1 MNTSPLPAV
10 ALPQADL
17 QEGRDRSHKHDPL
30 HQLLTVVNH
39 SDNGFIVGGP
49 DTLITFV
56 NAGFTTMFGYTLDEV
71 RGRRASDCLAGLH
84 TDMQEVERIHRGL
97 RQCGAGRADLL
108 LYTKSGRPLW
118 VSVVVNPLFDGDGQ
132 FSGMV
137 GVLTDITQTKMHEV
151 LQYKLLH
158 AMAEELPLTQL
169 MALVCREVE
178 RIAPEVVA
186 SILVVDAQG
195 MLQPLAAPGLPAE
208 FSNAIKSAPIGPNAS
223 SCGTAAWRG
232 EPVAVTDIA
241 NDPPWAPYK
250 HLILPHGLVA
260 CWSSPIKAHDG
271 RVLGT
276 FAFYY
281 RTLRGPD
288 ALHQRLVD
296 ISLHLCALAMERE
309 ESRAH
314 IHHLDFYDAL
324 TSLPNRKMLR
334 TKAERAVLE
343 SQRSL
348 EPMALL
354 FINIDRFKQVNEEQ
368 GHGAGDA
375 LLTEIANRLS
385 QEVRGR
391 DLVGRQAGDEFVAV
405 LSDCSTEQAAIAGER
420 LLAAIAAPVTL
431 PSGATVHPKASIGV
445 AMFPE
450 DGQDFDTLLRQADLA
465 MHQAKHDGRGCLR
478 FFNDDMNRRTLER
491 LSLEVALRDALSMGH
506 LRLHYQ
512 PQVSGPAG
520 SVLYGVEALARW
532 EHPQLGHVSPAQFI
546 PLAEECGLIDELTR
560 WGLGEACRQMADWRA
575 RGVAVPKV
583 AVNVS
588 ARNFQ
593 NPGLPGWV
601 AELLRQHGLS
611 PHDLTLEMTES
622 VALDTTQGVTA
633 TIKAVQ
639 ALGVNL
645 SLDDF
650 GTGYSSLGYL
660 HRLPIHELK
669 LDKSFVQD
677 LADSAAAQALTN
689 TVLRIGDGLHLT
701 VVAEGVE
708 TEMQAEFLTARGC
721 QVLQG
726 YLYGRPLP
734 ADGLEQWLAARH
746 SDADCKVV
754 TPLGPA

>member
-1 MNTSPLPAV
+1 MNTFHLPAV
-10 ALPQADL
+10 VVPEADL
-17 QEGRDRSHKHDPL
+17 AEEGVLRCKEDPL
-30 HQLLTVVNH
+30 HQLLTVVNQ
-39 SDNGFIVGGP
+39 SDNAFIVGGP
-49 DTLITFV
+49 DAHITFA
-56 NAGFTTMFGYTLDEV
+56 NAGFTSMFGYTQDEV
-71 RGRRASDCLAGLH
+71 LGRTVSACLIGVH
-84 TDMQEVERIHRGL
+84 TDMQEVERIKREL
-97 RQCGAGRADLL
+97 RHVGGGRADIL

-118 VSVVVNPLFDGDGQ
+118 VSVVANPLFDAEGQ
-132 FSGMV
+132 FCGVV
-137 GVLTDITQTKMHEV
+137 GVLADITQTKMHEV

-158 AMAEELPLTQL
+158 AMAEELPLPQL

-186 SILVVDAQG
+186 SILAVDAQG
-195 MLQPLAAPGLPAE
+195 RLKPLAAPSLPIE
-208 FSNAIKSAPIGPNAS
+208 FSNAITGAPIGPDAG
-223 SCGTAAWRG
+223 SCGTAAWHG
-232 EPVAVTDIA
+232 AAVTVTDIA
-241 NDPPWAPYK
+241 TDPLWTPYK
-250 HLILPHGLVA
+250 HLILPYGLVA

-281 RTLRGPD
+281 RTQRGPD
-288 ALHQRLVD
+288 ALHQRLIDV
-296 ISLHLCALAMERE
+296 SLHLCALAMERE

-314 IHHLDFYDAL
+314 IHHLAFYDAL

-334 TKAERAVLE
+334 TKSERAVAE
-343 SQRSL
+343 SQRAQ

-354 FINIDRFKQVNEEQ
+354 FVNIDRFKQVNEEQ

-375 LLTEIANRLS
+375 LLSEIANRLN
-385 QEVRGR
+385 QQVRGR
-391 DLVGRQAGDEFVAV
+391 DLVGRQAGDEFVAL
-405 LSDCSTEQAAIAGER
+405 LSNCSTEQAALAAER

-431 PSGATVHPKASIGV
+431 PSGFTVHPNASVGV
-445 AMFPE
+445 AMLPE
-450 DGQDFDTLLRQADLA
+450 DGQNFDTLLRQADLA
-465 MHQAKHDGRGCLR
+465 MHQAKLDGRGCLR
-478 FFNDDMNRRTLER
+478 FFNDAMNRRTLER
-491 LSLEVALRDALSMGH
+491 LSLEAALREALRLEQ

-532 EHPQLGHVSPAQFI
+532 EHSQLGAVSPAQFI

-575 RGVAVPKV
+575 RGVAVPRV

-601 AELLRQHGLS
+601 AEQLQLHGLQ
-611 PHDLTLEMTES
+611 PQDLTLEVTES
-622 VALDTTQGVTA
+622 VVMDTTDGVLA
-633 TIKAVQ
+633 TIEAVH
-639 ALGVNL
+639 ALGVQL

-677 LADSAAAQALTN
+677 LAENAAAQALTN

-708 TEMQAEFLTARGC
+708 TAIQADFLTTRGC
-721 QVLQG
+721 PVLQG
-726 YLYGRPLP
+726 YLYARPLP
-734 ADGLEQWLAARH
+734 ADGLEQWLVARRNDAA
-746 SDADCKVV
+746 
-754 TPLGPA
+754 

>member
-1 MNTSPLPAV
+1 MQTSSLLAAV
-10 ALPQADL
+10 
-17 QEGRDRSHKHDPL
+17 DREVGPVDGDHNEDPL
-30 HQLLTVVNH
+30 RQLLQVVNQ
-39 SDNGFIVGGP
+39 SDNAFIVGGP
-49 DTLITFV
+49 DTCITYA
-56 NAGFTTMFGYTLDEV
+56 NAGFTSMFGHTLEEV
-71 RGRRASDCLAGLH
+71 LGRTVSACLAGPH
-84 TDMQEVERIHRGL
+84 TDMQAVERIKHQL
-97 RQCGAGRADLL
+97 RQSGGGRADIL
-108 LYTKSGRPLW
+108 LYTKTGRPLW
-118 VSVVVNPLFDGDGQ
+118 VSVVANPLFDAGGQ

-169 MALVCREVE
+169 MDLVCREVE
-178 RIAPEVVA
+178 HIAPEVVA
-186 SILVVDAQG
+186 SILAVDVQG
-195 MLQPLAAPGLPAE
+195 QLQPLAGPSLPSGFSKAIAGL
-208 FSNAIKSAPIGPNAS
+208 PIGPDVG

-232 EPVAVTDIA
+232 EPVTVTDIA
-241 NDPPWAPYK
+241 TDPLWTPFK
-250 HLILPHGLVA
+250 DLILPHGLVA

-288 ALHQRLVD
+288 ALHQRLIDV
-296 ISLHLCALAMERE
+296 SLHLCALAMERE

-314 IHHLDFYDAL
+314 IHHLAFYDAL

-334 TKAERAVLE
+334 TKAERAVVE
-343 SQRSL
+343 SQRAQAPL
-348 EPMALL
+348 ALL
-354 FINIDRFKQVNEEQ
+354 FVNIDRFKYVNEEQ

-375 LLTEIANRLS
+375 LLSEIANRLS

-405 LSDCSTEQAAIAGER
+405 LSECSTEQAAVAAER

-431 PSGATVHPKASIGV
+431 PSGATVHPNASVGV

-478 FFNDDMNRRTLER
+478 FFNDAMNRRTLER
-491 LSLEVALRDALSMGH
+491 LLLEAALREALRLGQ

-532 EHPQLGHVSPAQFI
+532 EHPQLGAVSPAQFI

-560 WGLGEACRQMADWRA
+560 WALGEACRQMADWRA
-575 RGVAVPKV
+575 RGVAVPRV

-593 NPGLPGWV
+593 NSSLPGLV
-601 AELLRQHGLS
+601 AELLRQHGLH
-611 PHDLTLEMTES
+611 PQDLTLEMTES
-622 VALDTTQGVTA
+622 VAMDTTKCVSA
-633 TIKAVQ
+633 TIDAVQ
-639 ALGVNL
+639 SLGVYL

-677 LADSAAAQALTN
+677 LADNAAAQALTN
-689 TVLRIGDGLHLT
+689 TVLRIGDGLDLT

-708 TEMQAEFLTARGC
+708 TKMQADFLTARGC
-721 QVLQG
+721 PVLQG
-726 YLYGRPLP
+726 YLYARPLP
-734 ADGLEQWLAARH
+734 ADGLEQWLASRH
-746 SDADCKVV
+746 VHREA
-754 TPLGPA
+754 